1 MMEQDSGADAE
12 RTAAAEVDLVRRA
25 QRGQVDAF
33 EAIFRR
39 YQARIYTFLRHKVGR
54 REEAEDLTQTTFV
67 RAWDT
72 IQGLRSPGAL
82 GAWLHRIAANAARDY
97 LKSARRRSELPLFD
111 DAVSAGVAAN
121 EAGADPARDALDAET
136 REAVRR
142 AIAAL
147 PELHRSVVVMHHL
160 EGMGVADI
168 AQALGVRAGTVMSR
182 LSRAREA
189 LRDALGEYL
198 DVDTDSHEV

>member
-1 MMEQDSGADAE
+1 MAEKHSGADVE
-12 RTAAAEVDLVRRA
+12 RTAAEEADLVRRA
-25 QRGQVDAF
+25 QHGQVDAF

-39 YQARIYTFLRHKVGR
+39 YQARIYTFLHHMVRR

-97 LKSARRRSELPLFD
+97 LKSARRKSELPLFE
-111 DAVSAGVAAN
+111 DALSEGTMGHEPAP
-121 EAGADPARDALDAET
+121 DPARDALDAET
-136 REAVRR
+136 RKAVRG

-160 EGMGVADI
+160 EGMSVDDI
-168 AQALGVRAGTVMSR
+168 AKALGVRAGTVMSR

-189 LRDALGEYL
+189 LRDALAEHL
-198 DVDTDSHEV
+198 DLDADSNGW